1 METVIIVL
9 FWNYE
14 LCVKNIL
21 ICINLPNKVLEIKIP
36 EYVTKRNS
44 FLVWL

>member
-9 FWNYE
+9 FWNYK
-14 LCVKNIL
+14 LCEKNIL
-21 ICINLPNKVLEIKIP
+21 IYINLPNKVLEIKIP

-44 FLVWL
+44 FLV